1 MFKELHICM
10 YPKIHII
17 KRLVCF
23 YENTEYYQFF
33 SKCLF
38 KKNLYYSS
46 FTTVGKFV
54 LM

>member
-1 MFKELHICM
+1 MIKEPGTYL
-10 YPKIHII
+10 YVSQNII

-38 KKNLYYSS
+38 KKNLYHSS
-46 FTTVGKFV
+46 ITTVGKFL